1 MGLTVENYH
10 FTGFQWDFSGDFSGE
25 IGDLMRLNEI
35 EVGVLQGKVVV
46 SWDLGSQCGLMAI
59 NDGDEGSI
67 GGGGEICV
75 FSLETPGLNNLRY

>member
-1 MGLTVENYH
+1 MEIPWI
-10 FTGFQWDFSGDFSGE
+10 FCFFGE

-75 FSLETPGLNNLRY
+75 FFIGNSRTE